1 MTHKVFTKAMK
12 VLIIGTLC
20 IMAFTKDSVMDWLL
34 IGFTASWLIFM
45 AGYMLYKSS
54 RKVDELEAELDDED
68 NEPEHDEAQPENT
81 SEDTTDVYK
90 TEAWYRMIGSQLLTD
105 SITELNTRGHKH
117 LEITESGDIVVSGNI
132 ADSIPVFPDKS
143 QWQTL
148 GKLMRDDGLTV
159 DVTAENIVV
168 SWQEAV

>member
-20 IMAFTKDSVMDWLL
+20 IMAFTKGSIMDWLL
-34 IGFTASWLIFM
+34 IIFTASWLIFM

-54 RKVDELEAELDDED
+54 RKVDELEAELD
-68 NEPEHDEAQPENT
+68 NEPKTDEAQHEDA
-81 SEDTTDVYK
+81 SEDTTDVSE
-90 TEAWYRMIGSQLLTD
+90 TEAWYHMIGSQLLTD
-105 SITELNTRGHKH
+105 AITELNTRGHKR
-117 LEITESGDIVVSGNI
+117 LKITESGDIVVSGNI
-132 ADSIPVFPDKS
+132 EDIIPVFPDKS

-148 GKLMRDDGLTV
+148 GELMHDDGLTV
-159 DVTAENIVV
+159 DVTEENIVV

>member
-1 MTHKVFTKAMK
+1 MTHKVFTRSMK

-34 IGFTASWLIFM
+34 IGFTASWFIFM
-45 AGYMLYKSS
+45 AGYMLYKSI

-68 NEPEHDEAQPENT
+68 NEPESDEVQREDE
-81 SEDTTDVYK
+81 SKDTTDVSE

-105 SITELNTRGHKH
+105 AITELNTRGHKH
-117 LEITESGDIVVSGNI
+117 LEITENGDIFVSGNI
-132 ADSIPVFPDKS
+132 EDSIPVFPDKS

-148 GKLMRDDGLTV
+148 GKLMRDDGLAV

>member
-20 IMAFTKDSVMDWLL
+20 IMAFTKGSVMDWLL
-34 IGFTASWLIFM
+34 IIFTAGWLVFM

-54 RKVDELEAELDDED
+54 RNVDELEAELDDED

-81 SEDTTDVYK
+81 SEDTTDVSE

-105 SITELNTRGHKH
+105 VITELNTRGHKH
-117 LEITESGDIVVSGNI
+117 LEITENGDIFVSGNI
-132 ADSIPVFPDKS
+132 EDSIPVFPDKS

-159 DVTAENIVV
+159 NVTTDNIVV

>member
-1 MTHKVFTKAMK
+1 MK

-20 IMAFTKDSVMDWLL
+20 IMAFTKGSVMDWLL
-34 IGFTASWLIFM
+34 IGFTAGWLIFM

-54 RKVDELEAELDDED
+54 RKVDELEAELDDETE
-68 NEPEHDEAQPENT
+68 NDEVQPEDEN
-81 SEDTTDVYK
+81 EDTNNVSE
-90 TEAWYRMIGSQLLTD
+90 TETWYRMIGSQLLTD

-117 LEITESGDIVVSGNI
+117 LEITESGDIVVSGSI
-132 ADSIPVFPDKS
+132 VDSIPVFPDKS

-148 GKLMRDDGLTV
+148 AKLMRDDGLTV

>member
-20 IMAFTKDSVMDWLL
+20 IMAFTNGSVMDWLL
-34 IGFTASWLIFM
+34 IGFTAGWLIFM

-54 RKVDELEAELDDED
+54 RKVDELEAELD
-68 NEPEHDEAQPENT
+68 NEPESDEVQPEDE
-81 SEDTTDVYK
+81 SKDTTDVSE

-105 SITELNTRGHKH
+105 AITELNTRGHKH
-117 LEITESGDIVVSGNI
+117 LEITEDGDIVVSGNI
-132 ADSIPVFPDKS
+132 VDSIPVFPDKS

>member
-20 IMAFTKDSVMDWLL
+20 IMAFTKGSVMDWLL
-34 IGFTASWLIFM
+34 IGFTAGWLIFM

-54 RKVDELEAELDDED
+54 RKVDELEAELD
-68 NEPEHDEAQPENT
+68 NEPESDEVQPEDE
-81 SEDTTDVYK
+81 SKDTTDVSE

-105 SITELNTRGHKH
+105 AITELNTRGHKR
-117 LEITESGDIVVSGNI
+117 LEITENGDIVVSGSI
-132 ADSIPVFPDKS
+132 VDSIPVFPDKS

-159 DVTAENIVV
+159 DVTTDNIVV

>member
-20 IMAFTKDSVMDWLL
+20 IMAFTNGSVMDWLL
-34 IGFTASWLIFM
+34 IGFTAGWLIFM

-54 RKVDELEAELDDED
+54 RKVDELEAELD
-68 NEPEHDEAQPENT
+68 NEPESDEVQPEDE
-81 SEDTTDVYK
+81 SKDTTDVSE

-105 SITELNTRGHKH
+105 AITELNTRGHKH
-117 LEITESGDIVVSGNI
+117 LEITENGDIVVSGSI
-132 ADSIPVFPDKS
+132 VDSIPVFPDKS

>member
-20 IMAFTKDSVMDWLL
+20 IMAFTKGSVMDWLL
-34 IGFTASWLIFM
+34 IGFTAGWLIFM

-54 RKVDELEAELDDED
+54 RKVDELEAELDDETE
-68 NEPEHDEAQPENT
+68 NDEVQPEDEN
-81 SEDTTDVYK
+81 EDTNNVSE
-90 TEAWYRMIGSQLLTD
+90 TETWYRMIGSQLLTD

-159 DVTAENIVV
+159 NVTTDNIVV